1 MEQMT
6 LNWEPER
13 RLYTVSELTWELRDL
28 LGSTYADIW
37 VSGEVSGFREAGSGH
52 WYFSLKDETA
62 QLKCACFRNAARLL
76 KFRPE
81 DGLAVLARGRLD
93 VYEARGE
100 YQLIVSALEP
110 QGLGAL
116 QLAFELLKKK
126 LEAEGVFAAARKR
139 PLPKHPRRIGVVTS
153 ADGAAIRDII
163 NVLTRRFPG
172 IHIRLYPA
180 LVQGPGSV
188 EQVVAGIEYFGRTG
202 WADVVIVGRGGGS
215 LEDLWTFNEE
225 AVARAIVAC
234 PTPVI
239 SAVGH
244 ETDFTIAD
252 FVADLRAPTPSAA
265 AELVTAARADL
276 LERIGNFG
284 VRAEQLL
291 RYRLAQAAA
300 RVHQLGID
308 RASSAL
314 RLRVGRYAQRL
325 DETDARLRERLRASL
340 RLRRE
345 RWRRLADRLQ
355 RQDLRLRIASAG
367 TRLERATGAVRRSME
382 LLLARRGAALAPLA
396 ARLEAISP
404 LRVLERGYAIVQD
417 EEGRVIRQAAE
428 AAAGEQIQIR
438 LWRGRLRARV
448 EERIVEDSL

>member
-6 LNWEPER
+6 LSWEPER
-13 RLYTVSELTWELRDL
+13 RLYTVSELTYELRDL
-28 LGSTYADIW
+28 LGSGYADIW

-62 QLKCACFRNAARLL
+62 QLKCACFRNTARLL

-110 QGLGAL
+110 QGFGAL

-126 LEAEGVFAAARKR
+126 LEAEGLFAAERKR
-139 PLPKHPRRIGVVTS
+139 PLPKYPRRIGVVTS
-153 ADGAAIRDII
+153 PDSAAIRDII

-202 WADVVIVGRGGGS
+202 WADVVIAGRGGGS

-225 AVARAIVAC
+225 AVARAIAAC
-234 PTPVI
+234 PVPVI

-276 LERIGNFG
+276 LERIGNLR
-284 VRAEQLL
+284 VRAEQSL
-291 RYRLAQAAA
+291 RYRLAQASA

-308 RASSAL
+308 RASIAL
-314 RLRVGRYAQRL
+314 RLRTGRAAQRV
-325 DETDARLRERLRASL
+325 DDADSRLGERLRSL
-340 RLRRE
+340 IRAHRQ
-345 RWRRLADRLQ
+345 RWQGLADRLR
-355 RQDLRLRIASAG
+355 RQDLRLRVAAVRA
-367 TRLERATGAVRRSME
+367 RLERATAAAGRSVE
-382 LLLARRGAALAPLA
+382 LLLARRRAALEPLA
-396 ARLEAISP
+396 ARLGAISP

-417 EEGRVIRQAAE
+417 EEGHVVRE
-428 AAAGEQIQIR
+428 AAHARAEGSIQIR
-438 LWRGRLRARV
+438 LWKGRLRARV
-448 EERIVEDSL
+448 EERIIEDS